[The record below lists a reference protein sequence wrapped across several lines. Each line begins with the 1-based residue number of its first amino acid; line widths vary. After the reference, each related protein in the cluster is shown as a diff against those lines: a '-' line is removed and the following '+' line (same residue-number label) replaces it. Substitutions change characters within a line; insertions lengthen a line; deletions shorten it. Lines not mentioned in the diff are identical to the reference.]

1 VKLNEFKSDPM
12 LVIESNYKILTPLT
26 MMAKDILG
34 NVQYRIDANEVT
46 RMKIDIS
53 DSVREQLKEY
63 GDIFDMLCDYLH
75 QYVPLIFANRASAT
89 LKGAYSHSVSQ
100 EASQLDDI
108 VLYLPAI
115 LKTEPRSLSTSE
127 VKSKPV
133 ETTLVHELRHVM
145 QRRQFGSFYHKMVG
159 KQQTDDYNYHTDPI
173 EIDAAFLHHLHDEE
187 ATNVKDFV
195 DGVMSRFS
203 NYKKLTPRQYEHYK
217 KKAAAYFYAKQSP
230 DTKSSTPKDRLA
242 AKKKARLDN
251 AIQTLLDTDIEPL
264 GDLRNVGSS
273 NSGRFQINPNQFR
286 SVLLGAIRNEVS
298 NKLNVALGIGFLGFM
313 KKINPSIP
321 VQPLINNMNVSLDEL
336 IDLLKDTDLQGF
348 DKKLFINAIKSLK

>member
-1 VKLNEFKSDPM
+1 MKLSEFKSDPM

-34 NVQYRIDANEVT
+34 NVQYRIDADEVV
-46 RMKIDIS
+46 RMKIRIS

-63 GDIFDMLCDYLH
+63 GDIFDMLCEYLE
-75 QYVPLIFANRASAT
+75 QYVPLIFANRASGS
-89 LKGAYSHSVSQ
+89 LKGAYSHSASQ
-100 EASQLDDI
+100 EASNLDDI

-115 LKTEPRSLSTSE
+115 LKTEPRSLPTTE
-127 VKSKPV
+127 VKSKSV

-159 KQQTDDYNYHTDPI
+159 TQQTDAYNYHTDPI

-217 KKAAAYFYAKQSP
+217 KKAASYFYAKQSP
-230 DTKSSTPKDRLA
+230 DQKGSTPKERLA
-242 AKKKARLDN
+242 AKKKARFDN
-251 AIQTLLDTDIEPL
+251 AIKALNDTDVETL
-264 GDLRNVGSS
+264 GDLRNVGSNS
-273 NSGRFQINPNQFR
+273 SGRFQINPNQFK
-286 SVLLGAIRNEVS
+286 SVLLGAIRNEVT

-321 VQPLINNMNVSLDEL
+321 VQPLLNNMNVSLDEL

-348 DKKLFINAIKSLK
+348 DKKLFINSIKSLK

>member
-1 VKLNEFKSDPM
+1 MKLDEFQSNPM

-34 NVQYRIDANEVT
+34 NVQYRIDANEVV
-46 RMKIDIS
+46 RMKINIS
-53 DSVREQLKEY
+53 DSVREQLKDY
-63 GDIFDMLCDYLH
+63 GDIFQTLCDYLE
-75 QYVPLIFANRASAT
+75 QYVPLILANKASAT
-89 LKGAYSHSVSQ
+89 LKGAYSHSASQ
-100 EASQLDDI
+100 ESPNMDDV

-115 LKTEPRSLSTSE
+115 LKAEPRSFSPAE
-127 VKSKPV
+127 IKSKSV

-145 QRRQFGSFYHKMVG
+145 QRRQFGNFYHKMVG
-159 KQQTDDYNYHTDPI
+159 KQQTDAYNYHTDPI

-187 ATNVKDFV
+187 ATNAKDFV

-203 NYKKLTPRQYEHYK
+203 QYKKLTPRQYEHYK

-230 DTKSSTPKDRLA
+230 DQKGSTPKERLA
-242 AKKKARLDN
+242 AKKKQRFDN
-251 AIQTLLDTDIEPL
+251 AMKALQDTDIESL
-264 GDLRNVGSS
+264 GDLRNIGSS
-273 NSGRFQINPNQFR
+273 NSGKFLINPNQFR
-286 SVLLGAIRNEVS
+286 NVLYGAIRNEVS

-321 VQPLINNMNVSLDEL
+321 VAPLLNNMNVSLDEL
-336 IDLLKDTDLQGF
+336 IDTLNDADLQGF